1 MGNRIA
7 VVAASAG
14 DRLLDAGVA
23 LVLVGG
29 LVLPVVTASAQTGDP
44 VLLNEMLL
52 SHTGDDTAEY
62 VELYGTPGHSLDG
75 LSLVVVDGDNS
86 LAGTIDL
93 RVDFGPDDRL
103 GGNGFF
109 LVGNP
114 VGLVAHYGV
123 SPDVAVTTTDVNG
136 FMRNGSQ
143 TVGLLP
149 TAGLGALGT
158 KVTGSETVLDSL
170 GLRDGGF
177 TEMFFW
183 GAPVLEPDDGFLAAG
198 ARRLT
203 DGDDTDS
210 PDDWAV
216 ADDLLGPANTPTPA
230 SPFDEAP
237 TATCGPML
245 TTTSG
250 TAASAPVSATDP
262 DGVVT
267 AFSLTVTPD
276 PGTISLSDAAPA
288 GGVGGTGTAS
298 VLVGAGTPAG
308 TYAVEVTAST
318 AASPPQ
324 RAACV
329 VSVQVEAA
337 PEPPPDDP
345 APPSVAELMAMLDTV
360 VADGGLDPRRANAL
374 RGHLE
379 RAQRLAETGQDAAA
393 LAQLQAFANQ
403 ANGFAPKWM
412 TAETAAALA
421 AVAAPLMERLG
432 G

>member
-29 LVLPVVTASAQTGDP
+29 LVLPVVTASAQTGDA

-52 SHTGDDTAEY
+52 SHTGDDTAEF

-114 VGLVAHYGV
+114 AGLAAHYGV
-123 SPDVAVTTTDVNG
+123 VPDVAMTTLDPNG

-143 TVGLLP
+143 TVGLVP
-149 TAGLGALGT
+149 TAGLGTVGT
-158 KVTGSETVLDSL
+158 KVTGSEAVLDSL

-177 TEMFFW
+177 TETFFW
-183 GAPVLEPDDGFLAAG
+183 GAPVMEPDDGFLAAG
-198 ARRLT
+198 ARRAT
-203 DGDDTDS
+203 DGLDTDS
-210 PDDWAV
+210 PDDWVV

-230 SPFDEAP
+230 SPLDEAP
-237 TATCGPML
+237 SATCGPML
-245 TTTSG
+245 TTVSG
-250 TAASAPVSATDP
+250 TAASAPVSAADP

-267 AFSLTVTPD
+267 SFSLTVSPD
-276 PGTISLSDAAPA
+276 PGTIALGDVSSA
-288 GGVGGTGTAS
+288 GTVGGTATAS
-298 VLVGAGTPAG
+298 VQVAAAPPG

-324 RAACV
+324 VAICV
-329 VSVQVEAA
+329 VSVQVDAA
-337 PEPPPDDP
+337 PEPPPEGP
-345 APPSVAELMAMLDTV
+345 APPSVGELVELLDEM
-360 VADGGLDPRRANAL
+360 VAGGDLDQRRANAL

-379 RAQRLAETGQDAAA
+379 RAQRFADDGQDAAA
-393 LAQLQAFANQ
+393 LAQLRAFSNQ
-403 ANGFAPKWM
+403 ASGFAPKWM
-412 TAETAAALA
+412 SGATAATLA
-421 AVAAPLMERLG
+421 EAAADLAEQLG